1 MTVDHMLLRG
11 RAIIGS
17 QVNIEG
23 KLSLIIPD
31 IHFLVQCCV
40 ASDSYSFKKRE
51 RESEREREILELSDN
66 QASTKDEIW

>member
-11 RAIIGS
+11 RATIGS

-23 KLSLIIPD
+23 KLSFIIPD

-51 RESEREREILELSDN
+51 RERDRLKLSDN
-66 QASTKDEIW
+66 QTSAKDEIW